1 MMDVPASSSDILEL
15 LSQILQFKLFEVNR
29 TAITILSICIFTLA
43 ILTLILVSK
52 FFQHYIVKR
61 VLGRFDLERGIEY
74 TVRRIIHYAFMTVG
88 ILVAFQ
94 FIGLDLS
101 ALAVIF
107 GLLSVGI
114 GFGLQNVTSNF
125 VSGLIL
131 LLERPIR
138 VGDRVTVGD
147 TEGDVIAINMR
158 STTIKSTTN
167 ISIIVPNSEFVASQ
181 VINWSH
187 GDRKIR
193 LDIVVGVAYDS
204 DLDKVLEA
212 LLAVAREEKT
222 VMEKPAPDVLLDS
235 FGDSSWNMILRVWI
249 PDPFGHHKMRSN
261 LNCAIVRKFRE
272 LDIEI
277 PFPQRDLH
285 IRSPLP
291 VPLINSDA

>member
-61 VLGRFDLERGIEY
+61 VLGHFDLERGIEY

>member
-1 MMDVPASSSDILEL
+1 MDVPATTGDILEL
-15 LSQILQFKLFEVNR
+15 LNQILQYKLFEINR
-29 TAITILSICIFTLA
+29 TPITILSICIFTLA
-43 ILTLILVSK
+43 ILTLIIVSK
-52 FFQHYIVKR
+52 FFQRYIVVR
-61 VLGRFDLERGIEY
+61 VLGQFDMERGVEY
-74 TVRRIIHYAFMTVG
+74 TIRRIIHYLFMTVG
-88 ILVAFQ
+88 VLVAFQ
-94 FIGLDLS
+94 FIGLDLG

-131 LLERPIR
+131 LMERPIR
-138 VGDRVTVGD
+138 VGDRVTVGE

-167 ISIIVPNSEFVASQ
+167 ISIIVPNSDFVSSQ

-193 LDIVVGVAYDS
+193 LDIEVGVAYDS
-204 DLDKVLEA
+204 DLDNVLEA
-212 LLAVAREEKT
+212 LLAVAREDNR
-222 VMEKPAPDVLLDS
+222 VMEQPAPDVLLDS
-235 FGDSSWNMILRVWI
+235 FGDSAWNMILRVWI
-249 PDPFGHHKMRSN
+249 PDPLGHHKMRSN

-272 LDIEI
+272 LSIEI

-285 IRSPLP
+285 VRSPLP
-291 VPLINSDA
+291 VPLITSHEQ

>member
-1 MMDVPASSSDILEL
+1 MMDVPATSGDILEIL
-15 LSQILQFKLFEVNR
+15 LQILQFKLFEINR
-29 TAITILSICIFTLA
+29 TPITILSICIFTLA

-61 VLGRFDLERGIEY
+61 VLGHFDLERGIEY

-94 FIGLDLS
+94 FIGLDLG

>member
-1 MMDVPASSSDILEL
+1 MEVPETSADILEL
-15 LSQILQFKLFEVNR
+15 LNQILQYKLFEINR
-29 TAITILSICIFTLA
+29 TPITILSLCIFTLA
-43 ILTLILVSK
+43 ILALIVVSK
-52 FFQHYIVKR
+52 LFQRYVVRSI
-61 VLGRFDLERGIEY
+61 LGQFEMDRGLEY

-94 FIGLDLS
+94 FIGLDLG

-147 TEGDVIAINMR
+147 TEGDIIAINMR

-167 ISIIVPNSEFVASQ
+167 ISIIVPNSDFVSSQ

-193 LDIVVGVAYDS
+193 LDIEVGVAYDS
-204 DLDKVLEA
+204 DLDSVLEA
-212 LLAVAREEKT
+212 LLQVASEDEK
-222 VMEKPAPDVLLDS
+222 VMDRPAPDVLLDS
-235 FGDSSWNMILRVWI
+235 FGDSAWNMILRVWI
-249 PDPFGHHKMRSN
+249 PDPLGHHLMRSH

-272 LDIEI
+272 RGIEI

-285 IRSPLP
+285 VRSPLP
-291 VPLINSDA
+291 VPLISSQAE